1 MSVSAS
7 ATRDST
13 AAFGGAVGRDNS
25 INMDGLVAGAGDM
38 DRGRLAMGLAKA
50 DMMAAGKR
58 SRLEASERDMA
69 AGAYD
74 MAGAPRAARA
84 QRRRAKG
91 ARKRGSV
98 ADKWA
103 SNAAGMEDSLVQSSA
118 MWEENIAESSKIDGW
133 RGDRAEWTAM
143 HAGLQADIESNRAKW
158 NGLAERAAEAK
169 ARAEGR
175 LERASAAAE
184 RTGASAGLQWQGRG
198 KGGGRGPPGAREAV
212 DAWLD
217 AMRAAEL
224 ASGG

>member
-103 SNAAGMEDSLVQSSA
+103 SNAAGMEDSLVLSTA

-133 RGDRAEWTAM
+133 GGRQGRVDC
-143 HAGLQADIESNRAKW
+143 HACRPA
-158 NGLAERAAEAK
+158 
-169 ARAEGR
+169 GR
-175 LERASAAAE
+175 HRVQPGKVE
-184 RTGASAGLQWQGRG
+184 RTGRAGGRG
-198 KGGGRGPPGAREAV
+198 KGKGGREAGACLGGGRKNRNVGGA
-212 DAWLD
+212 
-217 AMRAAEL
+217 AMAGEGERGRQGAARC
-224 ASGG
+224 ARGR